1 MKNKSPLL
9 LSSLKTGARILQAPV
24 LAILGAIAIGAVIML
39 LSGHNPLEA
48 YWAMLKG
55 AFTGRKFSNLTSML
69 NRATPI
75 IGMGLT
81 AAVAFR
87 AGFIN
92 LGGEGQ
98 LVLGGLVT
106 AIVALHVPL
115 PGPVLLPVSMLA
127 AMIAG
132 GLYAWLAAFFQ
143 ARFHAPLLITTLLMN
158 YPAKLFAS
166 YMVTHPLR
174 DAASGMSQTFKVP
187 SAVYLPRLVRGTRL
201 HVGMFITLT
210 LVFVI
215 AFIMKRTAIGYEI
228 RMAGLNPRFAEY
240 GGINLKRLS
249 YRVMFAS
256 GAIAGLVGA
265 IEVLAIHHRFID
277 HSLTMPLYA
286 WTGLMAALLSGSNP
300 FGVLIAGLFFSA
312 VQTGGFGMERSAQV
326 PRELSRVLQALI
338 ILLVASRSRF
348 EAKKEERET

>member
-1 MKNKSPLL
+1 MKNEFSPVI
-9 LSSLKTGARILQAPV
+9 SNVKTFFHILQAPV
-24 LAILGAIAIGAVIML
+24 LAIVGAMLIGAMIML
-39 LSGHNPLEA
+39 LTGHDPLAA
-48 YWAMLKG
+48 YWAMLRG
-55 AFTGRKFSNLTSML
+55 AFTGRNFSNLTSML

-75 IGMGLT
+75 VGMGLT

-106 AIVALHVPL
+106 AVVAIYVPL
-115 PGPVLLPVSMLA
+115 PGPVLLPVAMLA
-127 AMIAG
+127 AMLAG

-158 YPAKLFAS
+158 YPARLFAS
-166 YMVTHPLR
+166 YLVTHPLR

-187 SAVYLPRLVRGTRL
+187 KAVYLPRLIQGTRL
-201 HVGMFITLT
+201 HAGMLLTLA
-210 LVFVI
+210 LVFVL
-215 AFIMKRTAIGYEI
+215 AFIMKRTVIGYEI
-228 RMAGLNPRFAEY
+228 RMTGLNPRFAEY
-240 GGINLKRLS
+240 GGIDLKRLS

-277 HSLTMPLYA
+277 HSLTMPFYA

-300 FGVLIAGLFFSA
+300 FGVLIAGIFFSA
-312 VQTGGFGMERSAQV
+312 VQTGGFGMERSARV

-338 ILLVASRSRF
+338 ILLIAARGRF
-348 EAKKEERET
+348 QTKSEERET